1 MRIKLFLLNMLLA
14 ILWMF
19 MWGQINL
26 HTMALGFALGFV
38 LLGVV
43 GRVLP
48 QRGDSYGRKVWNVLS
63 FATYFMKIL
72 IKANLQVA
80 REVCTPGFQMT
91 PAFIRYSV
99 ENMTDIQITSFANAI
114 TLTPG
119 TLSVDL
125 APDAKYLYVHCMYAK
140 DRDAAFSGL
149 NELRDRIMTEVF
161 G

>member
-1 MRIKLFLLNMLLA
+1 MNPLSLLA
-14 ILWMF
+14 INILLAIMWMLLWGAF
-19 MWGQINL
+19 DIYFL
-26 HTMALGFALGFV
+26 AVGF
-38 LLGVV
+38 LLGYLLL
-43 GRVLP
+43 GLISRTMEGP
-48 QRGDSYGRKVWNVLS
+48 DYGTKGWKLLS
-63 FATYFMKIL
+63 FTIYFIRIL
-72 IKANLQVA
+72 VKANLQVA
-80 REVCTPGFQMT
+80 WEIITPGYAMQ
-91 PAFIRYSV
+91 PRFIRYSV
-99 ENMTDIQITSFANAI
+99 AGMTPMQITSLANAI